1 MRFRDLS
8 NEKHDL
14 AAAEH
19 SRIAESLPEGSPE
32 RAAHETAA
40 HCHRMACKSAAW
52 AGTADCMSQHARTLG
67 SKTSDYG
74 TSAGVKKAWEQRGK
88 EHVKTL
94 TGIMQKYHKQESKA
108 EAAAKPKATP
118 KGVASTKPKTPANPP
133 GSGSRANPNIAM
145 SPRKVRLEAERSSI
159 LSGTSGRRSPTLNLT
174 RRTGPGST
182 ARPNTAMSPRKAK
195 MEAERASYGGG
206 SKAPADWYK
215 RIFEQHSAKGE

>member
-52 AGTADCMSQHARTLG
+52 AGTADCMSQRARTLG

-94 TGIMQKYHKQESKA
+94 TGIMQKYHKQESAAETKA
-108 EAAAKPKATP
+108 KEAAKPKSPP
-118 KGVASTKPKTPANPP
+118 KPPANPP

-145 SPRKVRLEAERSSI
+145 SPRKAKLEAERSSI
-159 LSGTSGRRSPTLNLT
+159 LSGTSGRRNPTLNLT
-174 RRTGPGST
+174 RRTGSGST

-206 SKAPADWYK
+206 SKAPTDWYK